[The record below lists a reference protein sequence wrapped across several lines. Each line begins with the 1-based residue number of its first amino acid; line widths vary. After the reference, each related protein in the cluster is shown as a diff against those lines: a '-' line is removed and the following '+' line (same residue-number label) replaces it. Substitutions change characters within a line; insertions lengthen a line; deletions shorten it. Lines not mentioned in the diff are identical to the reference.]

1 MIGFPFSFEAAFE
14 VLAKGVRSAQS
25 SNGYHNNAITLR
37 HSVGNR
43 EI

>member
-25 SNGYHNNAITLR
+25 SNGYHNTQCNYFATLR
-37 HSVGNR
+37 R
-43 EI
+43 QP